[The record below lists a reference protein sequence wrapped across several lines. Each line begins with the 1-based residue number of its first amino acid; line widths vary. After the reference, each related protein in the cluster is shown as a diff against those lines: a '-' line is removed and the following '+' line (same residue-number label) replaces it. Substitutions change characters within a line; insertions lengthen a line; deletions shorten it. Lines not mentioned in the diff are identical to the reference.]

1 MTSAAT
7 RLCKNRLHPLES
19 GICQACKLATKIRG
33 EMRRKLKPRETK
45 WFPKPAKKLPN
56 RRSELDVAED
66 SRRNL
71 RLLEIGDELQRNPM
85 PWDRDRLIEER
96 NQLMR
101 QKQEREVS
109 A

>member
-1 MTSAAT
+1 MTRCDYGHDLTLPGALLPDTS
-7 RLCKNRLHPLES
+7 H
-19 GICQACKLATKIRG
+19 GG
-33 EMRRKLKPRETK
+33 RRCLQCRRAYDCERKRRYKEAGRTANPSPR
-45 WFPKPAKKLPN
+45 

-96 NQLMR
+96 DQLMR
-101 QKQEREVS
+101 QQREREVS